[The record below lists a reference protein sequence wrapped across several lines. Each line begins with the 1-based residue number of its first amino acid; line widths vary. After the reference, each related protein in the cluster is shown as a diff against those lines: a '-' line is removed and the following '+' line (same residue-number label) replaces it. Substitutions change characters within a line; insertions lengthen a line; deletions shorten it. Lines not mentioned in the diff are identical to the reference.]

1 MTRTGHRASSGDEG
15 SPPDPWRILWHVA
28 PGILRQPWRLGTA
41 LVALLA
47 GVLLRIAEPWPLQYV
62 IDTAIAP
69 HRAEVE
75 RTGLEWMNS
84 NSWKLPE
91 IAPTVLLALSAVA
104 LVLIAT
110 VRAAF
115 DYYRTISFSWIGNQ
129 VVSDLRA
136 KVYRHVQSLSMRF
149 HQKSRGGDLT
159 VRLIGDINTLKD
171 VAISAALPLLS
182 SGLLLLGMFAVM
194 LLMNWRLGLMV
205 IAVLPIFWLLTV
217 RSSRKIHA
225 SAKKQRS
232 REGALAAAAAESMMA
247 VKSVQAFGA
256 EAKFSAIFQLE
267 NARSHHEGVKTSRL
281 TAGLERSVDVLIAI
295 ASALVLWQGG
305 MFVIE
310 GTLSPGELV
319 VYLAYLKRGF
329 KPLQDFAKYTG
340 RLSKAMAAGQR
351 ITELLEKEPL
361 VRDLPNAKKAPTF
374 RGAITLE
381 NLSFHYDE
389 RKKVFE
395 NFDLKIGAGERL
407 AIVGPS
413 GVGKST
419 MLSLLLRLYDPTQGR
434 VLIDGEDIRKWT
446 IASLREQLSIVLQE
460 NSIFAATVRENIALG
475 APGATFEEIRHAAGL
490 AMADDFIQC
499 LPMGYETVLGERGS
513 DLSQGQRQRIAI
525 ARARLRNSPILLL
538 DEPTSC
544 LDSENRNR
552 VMNAICHVT
561 ENRTTL
567 VVTHDVDLAMQMDR
581 VLCMNGDGSLEIGT
595 PSQLKVSRGGFA
607 ELIRKGT
614 MEFTQGKPSDA
625 LPC

>member
-1 MTRTGHRASSGDEG
+1 M
-15 SPPDPWRILWHVA
+15 
-28 PGILRQPWRLGTA
+28 
-41 LVALLA
+41 ALLA
-47 GVLLRIAEPWPLQYV
+47 GVILRIAEPWPLQYV
-62 IDTAIAP
+62 LDTAIAP
-69 HRAEVE
+69 NRVDVE
-75 RTGLEWMNS
+75 RTGLEWMAS
-84 NSWKLPE
+84 IGWKLPE
-91 IAPTVLLALSAVA
+91 LAPTVLLGICAAA

-110 VRAAF
+110 VRAAC
-115 DYYRTISFSWIGNQ
+115 DYYRTVSFSWIGNH

-136 KVYRHVQSLSMRF
+136 KVYRHVQSLSMGF

-205 IAVLPIFWLLTV
+205 TAVLPIFWLLTV
-217 RSSRKIHA
+217 RSSRKIHT

-232 REGALAAAAAESMMA
+232 REGALAAAAAESMAA

-256 EAKFSAIFQLE
+256 EEKFSAVFQSE
-267 NARSHHEGVKTSRL
+267 NSKSHHEGVKTSRL

-361 VRDLPNAKKAPTF
+361 VRDLPSAKKAPAF
-374 RGAITLE
+374 RGAIKLE
-381 NLSFHYDE
+381 NLSFQYDV

-395 NFDLKIGAGERL
+395 NINLQIEAGEHL

-434 VLIDGEDIRKWT
+434 VLIDGEDIRQWT
-446 IASLREQLSIVLQE
+446 IASLREQLSIVLQD

-475 APGATFEEIRHAAGL
+475 APDATLEEIQHAAKL
-490 AMADDFIQC
+490 AMADDFIQR
-499 LPMGYETVLGERGS
+499 LPMGYDTVLGERGS

-525 ARARLRNSPILLL
+525 ARASLRNSPILLL

-567 VVTHDVDLAMQMDR
+567 VVTHDLELAMQMDR

-595 PSQLKVSRGGFA
+595 PAQLKASCGGFA
-607 ELIRKGT
+607 DLIRSGT
-614 MEFTQGKPSDA
+614 MEFTQGKPFDA